1 MMQRWMRVRVV
12 VGLALVLG
20 VSPALAASK
29 KESIEKLAAR
39 YHEYRQFN
47 GAVLVADEKG
57 IVLKKAYGLAN
68 FEWQVPVAPDT
79 KFRIASVSKQFTSMV
94 IMQLVAEGKL
104 GLEDTLGKLLPDY
117 RQDTGARITLT
128 HLLNHTSG
136 IPNFTSHPDFG
147 PKAARN
153 PIPAAE
159 FIPQFASGDLEFEPG
174 TKYAYSNSGYYLL
187 GRIIER
193 VTGKAYAQA
202 VKERILDPVGMKNSG
217 YDVSAEVLPKR
228 ASGYSA
234 VPEGVI
240 NAAYIEMTHPFAAGG
255 LYSTVEDLYLWDRA
269 LQGDTLLSAELK
281 QRMFTPALQ
290 GYAFGWEVQPVKLD
304 DGKTE
309 VVLQS
314 HRGGIEGFSTI
325 ISRSPD
331 KKLAVIV
338 LSNVRGSNVQGLS
351 SGILSI
357 LYGVKPQ
364 APRRSIAEAVMTALS
379 KGTVAEAVT
388 TYRTLKAK
396 KPDEYRFNPGEL
408 NRLGYQLLKGGR
420 VTDAI
425 ELFKL
430 NVEMYP
436 QDGNV
441 HDSLGEAYLTRGDKV
456 LAAESY
462 RRALELDPKNTG
474 AAKVLEE
481 LGPLV
486 PKAP

>member
-1 MMQRWMRVRVV
+1 MVRAWLGVRVV

-20 VSPALAASK
+20 VSPALAAGK
-29 KESIEKLAAR
+29 RESIEKLAAR

-57 IVLKKAYGLAN
+57 VVLKKAYGLAN
-68 FEWQVPVAPDT
+68 FEWRVPVAPDT
-79 KFRIASVSKQFTSMV
+79 KFRIASLSKQFTAMV

-104 GLEDTLGKLLPDY
+104 GLEDSLGKLLPEY

-147 PKAARN
+147 SKAARN

-159 FIPQFASGDLEFEPG
+159 FIKQFASGDLEFEPG

-187 GRIIER
+187 GSIIER
-193 VTGKAYAQA
+193 VTGRTYAQA
-202 VKERILDPVGMKNSG
+202 VQERIFDPVGMKSSG

-228 ASGYSA
+228 ASGYA
-234 VPEGVI
+234 AMPDGI
-240 NAAYIEMTHPFAAGG
+240 RNAAYLEMSHPFAAGG
-255 LYSTVEDLYLWDRA
+255 LYSTVEDLYRWDRA
-269 LQGDTLLSAELK
+269 LRTDTLLPAALK
-281 QRMFTPALQ
+281 QRMFTPGLQ

-314 HRGGIEGFSTI
+314 HRGGVEGFSTLI
-325 ISRSPD
+325 ARSPD

-338 LSNVRGSNVQGLS
+338 LSNVRGSNVQGLA

-357 LYGVKPQ
+357 LHGVDPQ
-364 APRRSIAEAVMTALS
+364 APRRSIAEAVMTALA
-379 KGTVAEAVT
+379 KGTVAEAVA
-388 TYRTLKAK
+388 TYRTLKAT

-408 NRLGYQLLKGGR
+408 NRLGYQLLKAGR
-420 VTDAI
+420 LADSI

-436 QDGNV
+436 QDGNA
-441 HDSLGEAYLTRGDKV
+441 HDSLGEAYLARGDKA

-462 RRALELDPKNTG
+462 RRALELDPKNAS